1 MEIVVTIKG
10 TIPGTPIP
18 KGRPRFSK
26 SGHAYTPARTKGYEQ
41 TVKWL
46 LLSEMQKQPIETLP
60 KGTDVYLELLFRLTK
75 RHRADL
81 DNLIKSFSD
90 AANGVL
96 YEDDRQVMHIA
107 ASIRI
112 VPSGKDEGT
121 DYRVEKA

>member
-1 MEIVVTIKG
+1 MIG

-46 LLSEMQKQPIETLP
+46 LVSDMHLTSTEIIP
-60 KGTDVYLELLFRLTK
+60 KDADVYMELLFRVTK

-81 DNLIKSFSD
+81 DNLVKAFSD
-90 AANGVL
+90 AANGIL
-96 YEDDRQVMHIA
+96 YEDDRQITHLA
-107 ASIRI
+107 AMIRV

-121 DYRVEKA
+121 DYRVESV